1 MEIKG
6 VLCTELFTVKED
18 YMMDNIIN
26 MLNKLIDNNP
36 LKSIEEKNN
45 KIKELESNLELE
57 KLKEITKLELKLKLK
72 NKSVNCIF
80 ITNNKSITDNSLFL
94 YFS

>member
-1 MEIKG
+1 M
-6 VLCTELFTVKED
+6 FTVKED
-18 YMMDNIIN
+18 YTMDNIIN

-57 KLKEITKLELKLKLK
+57 KLKEMTKQRGLENEKIKLEIKKLELELELK
-72 NKSVNCIF
+72 N
-80 ITNNKSITDNSLFL
+80 NKN
-94 YFS
+94 